1 MSQTPNAPK
10 PGLPRHVIGAISVA
24 IGFIGGIAL
33 LLILPQKFGVS
44 PKLTGF
50 ISLLV
55 WIASTWAFW
64 TGGSTPSKPNNA
76 PSSPANPPEQGA

>member
-1 MSQTPNAPK
+1 MAQK
-10 PGLPRHVIGAISVA
+10 LPRHVIGAISVA

-50 ISLLV
+50 IALGV
-55 WIASTWAFW
+55 WIASTWVFW
-64 TGGSTPSKPNNA
+64 TGGKEPK
-76 PSSPANPPEQGA
+76 SPGQGE

>member
-1 MSQTPNAPK
+1 MSK
-10 PGLPRHVIGAISVA
+10 RLPRHVIGAISVA
-24 IGFIGGIAL
+24 IGFVVGITL
-33 LLILPQKFGVS
+33 LLVLPQKFGVS

-64 TGGSTPSKPNNA
+64 TGGTEPPKPQ
-76 PSSPANPPEQGA
+76 PAKDTPPE

>member
-1 MSQTPNAPK
+1 MAQR
-10 PGLPRHVIGAISVA
+10 LPRHVIGAISVA
-24 IGFIGGIAL
+24 IGFFGGIAM

-50 ISLLV
+50 IALGV

-64 TGGSTPSKPNNA
+64 TGGSEAPPPAKTDESATP
-76 PSSPANPPEQGA
+76 PSDAG